1 MHSLPEDIAQN
12 IFFNG
17 QLLEMNSSF
26 DKRSYGTWK
35 YFHHQGI
42 DLAILKA
49 FSVSAAILIVTT
61 NGCLLAKLNCL
72 PFCVFQTL

>member
-1 MHSLPEDIAQN
+1 MEIFSSL
-12 IFFNG
+12 
-17 QLLEMNSSF
+17 
-26 DKRSYGTWK
+26 
-35 YFHHQGI
+35 QGI